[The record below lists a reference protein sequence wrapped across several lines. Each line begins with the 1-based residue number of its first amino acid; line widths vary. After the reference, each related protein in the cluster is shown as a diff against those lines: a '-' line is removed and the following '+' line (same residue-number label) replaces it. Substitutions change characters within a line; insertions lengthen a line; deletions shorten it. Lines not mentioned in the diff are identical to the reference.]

1 MPEVDVYGT
10 AGPHT
15 IIRQHIDYGHWY
27 CRNKLTLKEY
37 LTLVYTNV
45 VGGGGCG
52 ISEVS
57 LLPKLRHRLGCAKV
71 LTLVNVSS
79 AGYPQLAVHRL
90 HESHCGQF
98 YDQPQVAK
106 AFCHLCC
113 GLSQ

>member
-45 VGGGGCG
+45 VGGGGGG
-52 ISEVS
+52 ISEVFLYKVRPS
-57 LLPKLRHRLGCAKV
+57 LDLGW
-71 LTLVNVSS
+71 
-79 AGYPQLAVHRL
+79 AV
-90 HESHCGQF
+90 QKF
-98 YDQPQVAK
+98 
-106 AFCHLCC
+106 
-113 GLSQ
+113 